1 MPSGLLQAHTVRR
14 ADHADN
20 AARDAPLL
28 SFSLVQPMFGLAIS
42 FISYPVA
49 VWWLR
54 RLFENMGLETNTKFL
69 IFLLASVVS
78 WVAGTAASHL

>member
-1 MPSGLLQAHTVRR
+1 MLQAHT
-14 ADHADN
+14 AGWGDAADN
-20 AARDAPLL
+20 AGRDAQLHL
-28 SFSLVQPMFGLAIS
+28 FFLARPMFGLAVS

-54 RLFENMGLETNTKFL
+54 RFFENIGLETNTKFL

-78 WVAGTAASHL
+78 WLAGTAASHL